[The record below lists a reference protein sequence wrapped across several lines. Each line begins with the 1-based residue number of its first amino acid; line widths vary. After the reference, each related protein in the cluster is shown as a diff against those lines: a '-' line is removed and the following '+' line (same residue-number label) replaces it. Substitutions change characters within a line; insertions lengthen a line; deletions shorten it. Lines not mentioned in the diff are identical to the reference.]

1 MIKNLSV
8 KSKLL
13 IGIGLI
19 ILTIIINIGYILSG
33 LQDIKSS
40 ATLVANES
48 VPYSIT
54 ASNLKL
60 QTCEVQQFLTDAS
73 ATKNKDSLGEAEN
86 SAKIFKEDLQKFR
99 IMFKNEQDEKA
110 LKEVDEIEK
119 VFDAYYATGVKMAN
133 TYITDGTESGNVLM
147 EDFDKVAVQIHERV
161 DKILNSQ
168 TDEAINSSNDTLQ
181 ITNHLVVVAMII
193 GFIGLIIGVGVGVAL
208 SKNINDSLRSFQDGL
223 MSFFAFLNREASS
236 AKLISVNSND
246 EFGKMAIIIN
256 NNIIKTEKEIEED
269 RKLISETIAV
279 LGEFEHGDLCKRL
292 NMKVANPALM
302 ELRNVLN
309 NMAENLENHIDSIL
323 KILEEYASY
332 NYLKKVDTKGL
343 KEHLLKLANGVNSLS
358 DSITGMLKENKSN
371 GLTLDKSSDDL
382 LESVKILNTSTSEA
396 AASIEQTSAAL
407 EEITSNIRNSTEN
420 ISKMAI
426 LANSVTN
433 SANGGQKLAK
443 QTAIS
448 MEEINSQVQSINE
461 AISIIDQIAF
471 QTNILSL
478 NAAVEAATA
487 GEAGKGFAVVA
498 GEVRNLASR
507 SAEAAREIKKIVENA
522 TSKAIEG
529 KEISENMIKGY
540 ALLNENIDATMHL
553 ISDIKNGS
561 KEQLI
566 GIEQINDAVMNLDRQ
581 TQKNATIAAD
591 TQHIALLTDKI
602 AKLVVADANSKE
614 FVGKHEITVKS

>member
-540 ALLNENIDATMHL
+540 AQLNENIDATMHL

>member
-1 MIKNLSV
+1 
-8 KSKLL
+8 
-13 IGIGLI
+13 
-19 ILTIIINIGYILSG
+19 
-33 LQDIKSS
+33 
-40 ATLVANES
+40 
-48 VPYSIT
+48 
-54 ASNLKL
+54 
-60 QTCEVQQFLTDAS
+60 
-73 ATKNKDSLGEAEN
+73 
-86 SAKIFKEDLQKFR
+86 
-99 IMFKNEQDEKA
+99 
-110 LKEVDEIEK
+110 
-119 VFDAYYATGVKMAN
+119 
-133 TYITDGTESGNVLM
+133 
-147 EDFDKVAVQIHERV
+147 
-161 DKILNSQ
+161 
-168 TDEAINSSNDTLQ
+168 
-181 ITNHLVVVAMII
+181 MII

-332 NYLKKVDTKGL
+332 NFLKKVDTKGL
-343 KEHLLKLANGVNSLS
+343 KKHLLKLANGVNSLS

-540 ALLNENIDATMHL
+540 AQLNENIDATMHL